1 MFIIGKEIKCLG
13 EASQR
18 SEPKEEMVN
27 RILSA
32 TESLIVQEGLQNL
45 SMRSIAKEA
54 GIASGTLYLY
64 FKTKDDLLHS
74 LAAQLLEC
82 YNGYMHFEF
91 KPEMALFEQYK
102 ALVNKKWQFLI
113 ERLDL
118 VKQFQ
123 AVIGIDELIR
133 ETIADET
140 SFWNKLILEGK
151 KQRIIAD
158 LPNELLYGLSI
169 GTLVDIQYLQN
180 LNQENQ
186 FDGYLDEIILRTWK
200 AITF

>member
-1 MFIIGKEIKCLG
+1 MSRRI
-13 EASQR
+13 
-18 SEPKEEMVN
+18 EPKEDMVN
-27 RILSA
+27 RILFA
-32 TESLIVQEGLQNL
+32 TESLIVKEGLQNL
-45 SMRSIAKEA
+45 SMRNIAKEA

-74 LAAQLLEC
+74 LATQLLEC

-91 KPEMALFEQYK
+91 KPELELFEQYK
-102 ALVNKKWQFLI
+102 ELVKKKWLFLT
-113 ERLDL
+113 ERLAL

-133 ETIADET
+133 ETIADES

-158 LPNELLYGLSI
+158 LPNELLYSLSI
-169 GTLVDIQYLQN
+169 ATLVDIQYLQK
-180 LNQENQ
+180 LNQDINFEE
-186 FDGYLDEIILRTWK
+186 YLDDIILRTWK

>member
-1 MFIIGKEIKCLG
+1 
-13 EASQR
+13 
-18 SEPKEEMVN
+18 
-27 RILSA
+27 
-32 TESLIVQEGLQNL
+32 
-45 SMRSIAKEA
+45 
-54 GIASGTLYLY
+54 
-64 FKTKDDLLHS
+64 
-74 LAAQLLEC
+74 
-82 YNGYMHFEF
+82 
-91 KPEMALFEQYK
+91 MALFEQYK

>member
-1 MFIIGKEIKCLG
+1 M
-13 EASQR
+13 SRR

-27 RILSA
+27 RILAA
-32 TESLIVQEGLQNL
+32 TESLIVQEGLQNF
-45 SMRSIAKEA
+45 SMRNIAKEA

-74 LAAQLLEC
+74 LAAELLAC
-82 YNGYMHFEF
+82 YNGYMDFDF
-91 KPEMALFEQYK
+91 QPELGLFEQYQ
-102 ALVNKKWQFLI
+102 ALIKKKWLFLT

-151 KQRIIAD
+151 KQKIIAD
-158 LPNELLYGLSI
+158 LPNELLYSLSI
-169 GTLVDIQYLQN
+169 GTLVDIQYLQK
-180 LNQENQ
+180 LNQEIE
-186 FDGYLDEIILRTWK
+186 FETYLDEIILRTWK
-200 AITF
+200 AIAF